1 MKFAIVVALF
11 AIAAT
16 AWETAAVRSCES
28 ACCASSCATTF
39 PKCASKCC
47 PFITAADACD
57 SCLTQAGCNPHPPT
71 LTPPPSPAI
80 GTWAELESACQKSGT
95 YTLSSNFEMGSY
107 TKEIHF
113 GGKKLVIWGK
123 NATLDA
129 AKKGRFFS
137 STFGPNDDDDD
148 HAKPDTSLEL
158 HDLVLQ
164 NGFANVVSVKI
175 LDLFSELSLNPLS
188 MLLHVMGREFELF

>member
-1 MKFAIVVALF
+1 MKSAIVVALL

-16 AWETAAVRSCES
+16 ASETAAVRSGES
-28 ACCASSCATTF
+28 ACCASSCASTY

-47 PFITAADACD
+47 SQYITAADACN
-57 SCLTQAGCNPHPPT
+57 SCLTNAGCNPHP
-71 LTPPPSPAI
+71 PPPSPAI

-129 AKKGRFFS
+129 AFKGRFFS
-137 STFGPNDDDDD
+137 SSFGPNDDDDD
-148 HAKPDTSLEL
+148 HAKQDTSLEL

-164 NGFANVVSVKI
+164 NGTDSIDTHADGVSVKI
-175 LDLFSELSLNPLS
+175 LDLFSELSL
-188 MLLHVMGREFELF
+188 

>member
-1 MKFAIVVALF
+1 
-11 AIAAT
+11 
-16 AWETAAVRSCES
+16 
-28 ACCASSCATTF
+28 
-39 PKCASKCC
+39 
-47 PFITAADACD
+47 
-57 SCLTQAGCNPHPPT
+57 
-71 LTPPPSPAI
+71 
-80 GTWAELESACQKSGT
+80 
-95 YTLSSNFEMGSY
+95 MGSY

-164 NGFANVVSVKI
+164 NGDAALVSVKI

-188 MLLHVMGREFELF
+188 MLLHVMGRWKLELGRSY

>member
-1 MKFAIVVALF
+1 MKRMRSLSLAFMCTALVA
-11 AIAAT
+11 AKKV
-16 AWETAAVRSCES
+16 AAV
-28 ACCASSCATTF
+28 T
-39 PKCASKCC
+39 
-47 PFITAADACD
+47 
-57 SCLTQAGCNPHPPT
+57 
-71 LTPPPSPAI
+71 TPPPSPAI

-95 YTLSSNFEMGSY
+95 YTLSSTFKMGSY

-137 STFGPNDDDDD
+137 STLGPNNDDDD
-148 HAKPDTSLEL
+148 HAIPDTSLEL

-164 NGFANVVSVKI
+164 NGDAEYVSVKI
-175 LDLFSELSLNPLS
+175 LDLFSELSEPALFAPCGAVGIRTVL
-188 MLLHVMGREFELF
+188 GRGNYNRKRHSHNSGVHFSGQHGVR